1 MALHMYTLGY
11 LSVRLCSGRRTE
23 SAACEAHSHTQRS
36 VMEVLLTQRS
46 FSFVVVNAVTTKENE
61 ENER

>member
-36 VMEVLLTQRS
+36 VMEVLLTRS